1 MNKKLELL
9 FNQIKKEC
17 ITMITN
23 KKVDIDDLS
32 FEMGMNKKVLY
43 DLFENRNEDFSL
55 YLKMYNI
62 LTNW

>member
-1 MNKKLELL
+1 MNKKLDLL